1 MKGMKSKINPVE
13 DLARWFEQLAEAVCN
28 RLAANQRV
36 RRTLPTEGRLR
47 IDRQLPFL
55 CVYRQPEDHQD
66 RGTRELIIGEAAYLF
81 AAGSVELQPH
91 LEYLCERVVATLG
104 EHFGTFLLLEVW
116 SLPWP
121 SKPVASRGVKDLYC
135 EVQVVDPDVIPATV
149 EALVGALQELRFA
162 DRSPAIHVRADPA
175 SEPPGRRAVRI
186 PDRGPGASGLVQLGL
201 GIGPIY
207 RDPVS
212 GALYPVVLRALRQ
225 QVAFAIRKEVAAF
238 TGDVH
243 RDGHTSEG

>member
-91 LEYLCERVVATLG
+91 LEYLCQRVVATLG

-121 SKPVASRGVKDLYC
+121 SRPAASRGVKDLYC

-149 EALVGALQELRFA
+149 GALVDALKKIDFV
-162 DRSPAIHVRADPA
+162 DRSPAVQVRAQPA
-175 SEPPGRRAVRI
+175 IAPPGLPPLRI
-186 PDRGPGASGLVQLGL
+186 SETEPGSSGLVRLGL
-201 GIGPIY
+201 GVSPIY
-207 RDPVS
+207 RDSVS
-212 GALYPVVLRALRQ
+212 EDLYP
-225 QVAFAIRKEVAAF
+225 
-238 TGDVH
+238 
-243 RDGHTSEG
+243 